1 MTLKDIIPT
10 LVGSDRL
17 IIKTTDN
24 ITLYHGFRGL
34 LEEHFPEALMNSE
47 NKITRITYFSDLK
60 EKNWQKKGYPAPIDP
75 NTTSDYEYK
84 ELEQRIYLEITIDI
98 SIDLNYSKGNLKE
111 SEEQ

>member
-24 ITLYHGFRGL
+24 TTLYHGFRGL
-34 LEEHFPEALMNSE
+34 LEAHFPDDLINS
-47 NKITRITYFSDLK
+47 NCQVTRITYFSDLK
-60 EKNWQKKGYPAPIDP
+60 AKDWQSKGYTAPIDP
-75 NTTSDYEYK
+75 NTTTDYDYK
-84 ELEQRIYLEITIDI
+84 DLEQRIYLEITLDI
-98 SIDLNYSKGNLKE
+98 SNYWTDKTTE